1 VRALPGLEQARGLP
15 EQLRTEQWFRGVWL
29 REKELALPVEPAP
42 EARVSDASQP
52 EAVAERSLLE
62 MGPAIQPTV
71 PVPLQDSRLLLA
83 T

>member
-1 VRALPGLEQARGLP
+1 LPGLEQARGLP
-15 EQLRTEQWFRGVWL
+15 EQLRTEQWFRERVWL

-83 T
+83 I